1 MKNERLKSISRNW
14 HTRRRLTLAFEE
26 LHKAEGKTEHVFRNS
41 QTGQPFRDVKKA
53 FKSACEKAG
62 IQNLRFDDL
71 RHTFAS
77 RLVERGAD
85 LIAVKELL
93 GHSTVKMTE
102 RYTYPNLA
110 QKQKAVETLCRTV
123 PRSPRTRLVCHI
135 FVTQRRIV
143 RSQRPQ
149 KIHYQLIRRQA
160 RFSPTCM
167 AFKRSPVR
175 SWSAPPPKEP

>member
-1 MKNERLKSISRNW
+1 MKNEHLKSISCNW

-62 IQNLRFDDL
+62 ILNLRFHDL

-85 LIAVKELL
+85 LITVKELL

-102 RYTYPNLA
+102 RYTHPNLA
-110 QKQKAVETLCRTV
+110 QKQKAIETLSQNGSAIPENPSGLSHICHTETD
-123 PRSPRTRLVCHI
+123 SPQPASTKDSLSI
-135 FVTQRRIV
+135 N
-143 RSQRPQ
+143 
-149 KIHYQLIRRQA
+149 
-160 RFSPTCM
+160 
-167 AFKRSPVR
+167 
-175 SWSAPPPKEP
+175 